1 MITNTNLFALDI
13 DLSDENNFKDITIN
27 GEPLWV
33 STHWERY
40 KYTPRYG
47 RVVGIPNKINTI
59 NRDRERNIFNEKI
72 SVGDIVF
79 FHHYAAHEDNLIS
92 YNGIDYYFQNYE
104 DLYAVIRNDKIIP
117 LEDWIFVRPLEET
130 DDDISIG
137 GLLIKPNKDIH
148 VRNGQIAYI
157 NDYYSKQ
164 INVKEGD
171 NIVFEHNSNYPIE
184 INGEMLYRTKVFK
197 VLSKINQL

>member
-1 MITNTNLFALDI
+1 
-13 DLSDENNFKDITIN
+13 
-27 GEPLWV
+27 
-33 STHWERY
+33 
-40 KYTPRYG
+40 
-47 RVVGIPNKINTI
+47 VGIPNKINTI

-164 INVKEGD
+164 INVNEGD

-197 VLSKINQL
+197 VLSKIA